1 VTASIAVEELYEALD
16 QRTLEILER
25 RRGSAVGRRRG
36 RLVRRALL
44 AADLLGLSAAF
55 LVAQESGGGEWE
67 QVSNG
72 EGPTPEAIRNVAAD
86 ALFAREEAVQ

>member
-1 VTASIAVEELYEALD
+1 M
-16 QRTLEILER
+16 
-25 RRGSAVGRRRG
+25 
-36 RLVRRALL
+36 L